1 MANFNIN
8 EIKEQFKTAIRVSQ
22 GIENPQVDEL
32 FELWLNAKRD
42 FIEVMG
48 GNLIYQYP
56 EKVSFTLE
64 ESQKKRA
71 MGVYTMWDASTPMNT
86 WNNVELWDEQM
97 EGCTPDKVGRVRSV
111 EIMLFHTREKLP
123 YEIRSPSLRYGRKD
137 ARIRSDRARCRFRRR
152 RHDHR
157 CC

>member
-42 FIEVMG
+42 FIEAMG

-64 ESQKKRA
+64 PWKIA
-71 MGVYTMWDASTPMNT
+71 TY
-86 WNNVELWDEQM
+86 
-97 EGCTPDKVGRVRSV
+97 
-111 EIMLFHTREKLP
+111 KL
-123 YEIRSPSLRYGRKD
+123 YLDI
-137 ARIRSDRARCRFRRR
+137 
-152 RHDHR
+152 
-157 CC
+157 